1 MDKLSLRLDALDELP
16 SRTELPLCVSASLN
30 YEDFRAVAVFKDNV
44 KLPFNT
50 ERLLP
55 RNGSPSSTSFI
66 PVTGHPCGATWLAS
80 GPDATN
86 KLRSAAAMF

>member
-1 MDKLSLRLDALDELP
+1 MSLTNCPLEP
-16 SRTELPLCVSASLN
+16 SLPLCVSASLN

-80 GPDATN
+80 GSDATN